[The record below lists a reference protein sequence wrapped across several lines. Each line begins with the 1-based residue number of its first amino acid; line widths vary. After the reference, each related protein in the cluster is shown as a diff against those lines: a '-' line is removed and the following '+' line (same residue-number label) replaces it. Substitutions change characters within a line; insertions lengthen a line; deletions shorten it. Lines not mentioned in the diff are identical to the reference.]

1 MIDITE
7 KSASEREALVVCTVH
22 LSEEAVSALH
32 AGELPKGDALEVARI
47 AGTLAAKRTP
57 DLIPFCHP
65 IPITAV
71 EVGFQVDLEERTV
84 HVEARAKA
92 RAATGVEMEA
102 FCAAAV
108 AAVTIYDM
116 CKGIDPGAE
125 IGGLR
130 LVRKSG
136 GKGGLWERSG
146 PR

>member
-7 KSASEREALVVCTVH
+7 KGASEREALVVCTVRM
-22 LSEEAVSALH
+22 SEEAISALH
-32 AGELPKGDALEVARI
+32 AGTLPKGDALEAARV

-65 IPITAV
+65 IPLTAV
-71 EVGFQVDLEERTV
+71 EVDFQVNVEARTV
-84 HVEARAKA
+84 LVEARAKA

-116 CKGIDPGAE
+116 CKGLDPGAE

-136 GKGGLWERSG
+136 GKDGLWERKEQG
-146 PR
+146 